1 MGQTAAETGPRALSS
16 CPVSHG
22 MNLMQRNLL
31 SSVFSLETSRG
42 RGHTSASSFDRKV
55 LARGSKL
62 YSKLF
67 PSSENS
73 EVSCSVLGFPCQGKL
88 CDAKGKQYGAVL
100 FKGMMLPAAVSE
112 PFSTRSRTK
121 SAWGRGEGGEN
132 DNWLPAIYRFF
143 LKHCFHL
150 FQFFY
155 QRKWRAAQNI
165 SLANGTSLSPLKK
178 LFDPKTK

>member
-1 MGQTAAETGPRALSS
+1 MPGITWDESDAA
-16 CPVSHG
+16 
-22 MNLMQRNLL
+22 NLL
-31 SSVFSLETSRG
+31 SSVFSLETSGG

-112 PFSTRSRTK
+112 RFSTWSRTK